1 MNLTFP
7 DEITTRRLVL
17 RRWRPGEAAELKRAI
32 DANLAHLQA
41 WMPWAMSEPSPQD
54 VVEERIARFD
64 EEFTTGVE
72 WLYAIRSRADRAVL
86 GGCGLHPRIGSD
98 GLEIGYWLQA
108 SATGQGYVT
117 EAAEALTRAAFR
129 HESIV
134 RMQIRCDPRN
144 GASSAVAERLGYR
157 HIETLIG
164 ETTTPTGAPRDTMVW
179 ELTRRQFT
187 QRSTDSD
194 RMK

>member
-7 DEITTRRLVL
+7 DELKTQRLVL
-17 RRWRPGEAAELKRAI
+17 RRWRAGEAPELKAAI

-41 WMPWAMSEPSPQD
+41 WMPWAMSEPSPIEA
-54 VVEERIARFD
+54 VEERVARFED
-64 EEFTTGVE
+64 EFTTGVE
-72 WLYAIRSRADRAVL
+72 WLYAIRARGDGAVI

-98 GLEIGYWLQA
+98 GLEIGYWLA
-108 SATGQGYVT
+108 AAATGQGFAT
-117 EAAEALTRAAFR
+117 ESAGALTRAAFK
-129 HESIV
+129 HTSIV

-164 ETTTPTGAPRDTMVW
+164 ETSTPTGAPRDTMVW
-179 ELTRRQFT
+179 ELTRKQFA
-187 QRSTDSD
+187 QRPNDTDD
-194 RMK
+194 